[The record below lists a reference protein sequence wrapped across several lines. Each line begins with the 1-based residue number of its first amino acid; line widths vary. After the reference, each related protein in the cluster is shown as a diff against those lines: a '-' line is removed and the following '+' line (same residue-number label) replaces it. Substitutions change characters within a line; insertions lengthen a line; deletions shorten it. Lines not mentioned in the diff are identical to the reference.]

1 MYDEVSSSNP
11 PDLPVPAEGAYVW
24 HLEVIVVAVGIDPVS
39 REYENRELSIPPT
52 TTKKNVT
59 LQHESKFWHVKCMF
73 LNNIEVIDQQVP
85 YINFEKSCHTINIRN
100 GFFYKR

>member
-39 REYENRELSIPPT
+39 REYETGPVADSASIKKKEKEKYVHNVHGLSS
-52 TTKKNVT
+52 
-59 LQHESKFWHVKCMF
+59 SKVSF
-73 LNNIEVIDQQVP
+73 
-85 YINFEKSCHTINIRN
+85 
-100 GFFYKR
+100 